1 VATEAEPTAKGI
13 TRGDDVLRA
22 QRTLA
27 ALGFDP
33 HEQNGIYGP
42 GTGTAV
48 RAFQLTRGLEADGRF
63 GPATLAAL
71 NEAAAT
77 PPERF
82 HRVASTAR
90 DGAPLLA
97 LTVLDDRVVAVVEVE
112 PGRIGAIDVA
122 TGEPVGEPLTPT
134 SEDRPA
140 GLSVTDGPGGPQ
152 VVAAWPEGAIAWWSL
167 AEGGLPVAMVPV
179 SPPPLQVVAI
189 ARDDQVEVAVSDSG
203 GRLTH
208 LLRLPQGD
216 VLPWPG
222 DLYGP
227 VLYRVG
233 DDVILAALNDMGAIV
248 RHQVSPPG
256 ERLAVSTGIRGA
268 GPISAAG
275 EDRYEPID
283 ALQVDS
289 PYGSVDYGYFRLV
302 APGPLDA
309 PDLVV
314 QRRTGGIESRRG
326 SDLDL
331 ARAWEMPPDLHPE
344 FLAAGERTIVLSG
357 SAGPVVRLGTPQLR
371 ILLPP
376 DAGPLTAVDVVDVA
390 DGCVIVVLDH
400 AGGLWAWSSAGA
412 EPDSEWRQPIPTL
425 ARDYWTTEDFLG
437 YGAYARAI
445 AVFIKH
451 PNTRPPLTIGIK
463 GPWGAGK
470 TSVMRMVQEQLDPP
484 DNPGDSDWKFKP
496 LALTS
501 RGKQALNQGD
511 SQPSKDVVDTTVKTV
526 LDRAAAAPTEQL
538 DLSPASRAEAAA
550 QHAAV
555 ERPTVW
561 FNPWMYQT
569 GEQLW
574 AGLAHEIITQVTG
587 RLPRGQRER
596 FWLELNLRRVNREA
610 LRRRIYA
617 LVVQKL
623 LIPLAILATGIV
635 AAGVITALGGSVA
648 DIVALVTAG
657 VSLLSALVIGTR
669 RVVGLLGKD
678 AARAVP
684 QLVDGPIGLPG
695 KEDLAAEVQGWAG
708 LVAEP
713 DYQTK
718 AGFLY
723 FVQTDMRHVL
733 DLVATPQRPLVVF
746 IDDLDR
752 CSPGVVTQTIEAVN
766 LFLAGQFPHC
776 IFVLAIEPAVVA
788 AHIETAHKDLV
799 SRLAEFDADQS
810 WSRLGWRFLEK
821 IVQLPLAL
829 PPPPPHLAE
838 RYVLTLFAHP
848 GPGSAADA
856 AGERIRRAA
865 EAEQAELAR
874 RRAQPRL
881 ADLPRERAEVQQR
894 AQVEHGLDETEARI
908 VAETVAIRRFA
919 GTFSDDDDEVRQAIV
934 TEALALPHRNPRE
947 MKRLV
952 NLFRFY
958 ALIVNERRVL
968 VDAESQTEVFAQ
980 VARLAAVTNRWPHLL
995 NALGAPGSPTQGPG
1009 GERRVAFEDLESAAG
1024 GPDDQ
1029 WYEVL
1034 AEYGLAGGADRKGEP
1049 EGLRDFL
1056 KVGPRVGAIAR
1067 ELL

>member
-1 VATEAEPTAKGI
+1 M
-13 TRGDDVLRA
+13 
-22 QRTLA
+22 
-27 ALGFDP
+27 GFDP

-82 HRVASTAR
+82 NRVATTAR

-97 LTVLDDRVVAVVEVE
+97 LTALDDRVVAVVEVE
-112 PGRIGAIDVA
+112 PGRIGAIDAA

-140 GLSVTDGPGGPQ
+140 GLSVTEGPGGPQ
-152 VVAAWPEGAIAWWSL
+152 VVAAWPEGMIACCSL
-167 AEGGLPVAMVPV
+167 SCGGAPVATAPL
-179 SPPPLQVVAI
+179 SPPPLQVVAV
-189 ARDDQVEVAVSDSG
+189 ADDDQVEVAVSDSG

-222 DLYGP
+222 DLYSP
-227 VLYRVG
+227 VLYRAGG
-233 DDVILAALNDMGAIV
+233 DVTLAALNDRGAIV
-248 RHQVSPPG
+248 RHQLSPPG
-256 ERLAVSTGIRGA
+256 ERFAVSTGIRGA

-275 EDRYEPID
+275 EDRYEPSD

-289 PYGSVDYGYFRLV
+289 PYGSVETGFFRLV
-302 APGPLDA
+302 APGP
-309 PDLVV
+309 PDEPELVV
-314 QRRTGGIESRRG
+314 QRRTGGIETRG
-326 SDLDL
+326 IDLDL
-331 ARAWEMPPDLHPE
+331 KHVWEMPPDLHPE

-357 SAGPVVRLGTPQLR
+357 STGPVVRLGAPQLR

-376 DAGPLTAVDVVDVA
+376 DAGPLVAVDVVDGA
-390 DGCVIVVLDH
+390 DGCVVAVLDH
-400 AGGLWAWSSAGA
+400 AGGLWAWSSVGA
-412 EPDSEWRQPIPTL
+412 EPESARRQRLPAL

-445 AVFIKH
+445 AEFIKH
-451 PNTRPPLTIGIK
+451 PNTKPPLTIGIK

-470 TSVMRMVQEQLDPP
+470 TSVMRMVQSQLDPP
-484 DNPGDSDWKFKP
+484 DNPGDSDWRFKP
-496 LALTS
+496 LALTP
-501 RGKQALNQGD
+501 RGKQVLNQGD
-511 SQPSKDVVDTTVKTV
+511 SQPGKDVGETTVKTV
-526 LDRAAAAPTEQL
+526 LERAAAAPTEQL

-610 LRRRIYA
+610 LRRRIYT

-623 LIPLAILATGIV
+623 LVPVAILATGII

-648 DIVALVTAG
+648 DIVAIVTAG
-657 VSLLSALVIGTR
+657 VSLLSALVIGAR
-669 RVVGLLGKD
+669 SVVRLLGKD

-695 KEDLAAEVQGWAG
+695 KEDLIAEVQGWAG

-799 SRLAEFDADQS
+799 ARLAEYDADQS

-829 PPPPPHLAE
+829 PPPPPDLAE
-838 RYVLTLFAHP
+838 RYGRTLFAPP

-865 EAEQAELAR
+865 EAEQVELAR

-908 VAETVAIRRFA
+908 VAETVAVQRFA
-919 GTFSDDDDEVRQAIV
+919 STFSDDDDEVRQAIV

-968 VDAESQTEVFAQ
+968 VDARSQTEVFAQ
-980 VARLAAVTNRWPHLL
+980 VARLAALTNRWPHLL
-995 NALGAPGSPTQGPG
+995 NALGAPGSPLRGPG
-1009 GERRVAFEDLESAAG
+1009 GGRRVVFEDLESVAG

-1034 AEYGLAGGADRKGEP
+1034 AECGLAGGAARMGEP
-1049 EGLRDFL
+1049 EGLREFL
-1056 KVGPRVGAIAR
+1056 KVDPRVGAIAR